1 MIWRDMKNSKG
12 ENEMQD
18 FRMETFLAVC
28 RTMNY
33 TRAAKELGLTQPA
46 VSQHIHYLEK
56 VYGVELFVQ
65 NGKKIALTAAGEI
78 LRNSVLTMKHD
89 EIHMKK
95 RMQQAAGGERE
106 YFFGAT
112 LSVAEFMIAEDLE
125 QFIRNHPN
133 CHIQMQVANTKVLLE
148 KIDSGELDFAIVEG
162 EFPREEYDYLFY
174 GKEEYVA
181 AGNRK
186 TAEKY
191 AGAGFE
197 ELLAERLILRERGS
211 GTREILENILRQR
224 GIVTSQ
230 FANVMELGNIG
241 IIQEMVRAGLGI
253 TFFYKATIRET
264 EKEIQVIP
272 VKDFKM
278 MHAIMFVFRKN
289 SIFKKDY
296 EEIYKEF
303 KGINRK

>member
-1 MIWRDMKNSKG
+1 
-12 ENEMQD
+12 MQD

-148 KIDSGELDFAIVEG
+148 KIDSGEL
-162 EFPREEYDYLFY
+162 
-174 GKEEYVA
+174 
-181 AGNRK
+181 
-186 TAEKY
+186 
-191 AGAGFE
+191 
-197 ELLAERLILRERGS
+197 
-211 GTREILENILRQR
+211 
-224 GIVTSQ
+224 
-230 FANVMELGNIG
+230 
-241 IIQEMVRAGLGI
+241 
-253 TFFYKATIRET
+253 
-264 EKEIQVIP
+264 
-272 VKDFKM
+272 
-278 MHAIMFVFRKN
+278 RKN
-289 SIFKKDY
+289 MPVPVLKNFWRN
-296 EEIYKEF
+296 
-303 KGINRK
+303 G